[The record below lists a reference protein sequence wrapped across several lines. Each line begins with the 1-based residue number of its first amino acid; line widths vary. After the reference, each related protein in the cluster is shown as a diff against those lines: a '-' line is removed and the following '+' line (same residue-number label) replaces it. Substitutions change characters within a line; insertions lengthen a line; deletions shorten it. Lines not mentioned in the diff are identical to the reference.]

1 MRTRA
6 VSFSAVLLLI
16 ALVAA
21 AIGSRVPVSASLQ
34 TTGTP
39 AASPADEGTPVA
51 TDEETP
57 TPEATETGIITIVL
71 WYQQNDNGEL
81 LYLYPVISS
90 DSLIYAAESLDND
103 ARVGR
108 IVFEESRNDG
118 YPRIRIGDGDYFD
131 AYPVYAADP
140 NTVQRWLYFDDD
152 PVIRPSTMVMQING
166 IRGTYD
172 GWAGTATFISRGG
185 DQGGL
190 VVIAIRPPE

>member
-6 VSFSAVLLLI
+6 VSLSAVLVLI

-21 AIGSRVPVSASLQ
+21 VIGSRSPASARLQ

-39 AASPADEGTPVA
+39 AASPAANGTPVA
-51 TDEETP
+51 ADETP
-57 TPEATETGIITIVL
+57 TAEATETGIITIVL

-81 LYLYPVISS
+81 LYLYPVTST
-90 DSLIYAAESLDND
+90 DTLIYSAESLDND

-152 PVIRPSTMVMQING
+152 PTVRPSTMVMQING

-190 VVIAIRPPE
+190 VVIALRPPE